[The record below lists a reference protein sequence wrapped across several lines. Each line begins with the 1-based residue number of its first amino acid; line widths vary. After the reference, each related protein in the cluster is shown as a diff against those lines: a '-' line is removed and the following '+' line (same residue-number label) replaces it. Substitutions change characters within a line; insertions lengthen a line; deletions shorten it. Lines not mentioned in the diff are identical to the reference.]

1 MNSTHRTRVL
11 IMGAAGRDFH
21 VFKVVERKPAARRT
35 LEQARPVV
43 AQRLLREKRA
53 RAQEEYVAALR
64 SQAKIQIDAA
74 AVASVKP

>member
-1 MNSTHRTRVL
+1 ME
-11 IMGAAGRDFH
+11 A
-21 VFKVVERKPAARRT
+21 

-53 RAQEEYVAALR
+53 RAQEEYVAALGSR
-64 SQAKIQIDAA
+64 ASIRIDQT